1 MWKCAKFQCC
11 KFPIFRKWAGQCML
25 VYILFSALNRQVK
38 LCTVFCDVTVH
49 SVLSNL
55 WVFFVLCHT
64 MKEKNATFV
73 SNSFLVCIASCPF
86 DFCTFLCDPTAVALL
101 CQTFFLFLPVILNA
115 LALFC
120 WQVAL
125 GQAQLSQ
132 LRAALFQL
140 LKLMSEFIGDSS
152 EGRLRASIYCKP
164 VCVKVF

>member
-1 MWKCAKFQCC
+1 
-11 KFPIFRKWAGQCML
+11 ML

-101 CQTFFLFLPVILNA
+101 CQTFFFISSSHFKCSCLVLLAGCTWIGTVI
-115 LALFC
+115 
-120 WQVAL
+120 
-125 GQAQLSQ
+125 
-132 LRAALFQL
+132 
-140 LKLMSEFIGDSS
+140 
-152 EGRLRASIYCKP
+152 SIACRIVPTSKINVRIYR
-164 VCVKVF
+164 